1 MLKKTNTIFIE
12 DNPYGDL
19 RFNDETFLPIYP
31 LLKDQ
36 TILLGTFS
44 KTVSPG
50 MRIGWI
56 ACSNS
61 YLKQKLLAY
70 KQIVDQIAVMR

>member
-1 MLKKTNTIFIE
+1 MLSRLFQNPTGLTYDNETRIALANLLKKTNTIFIE

-36 TILLGTFS
+36 TILLGTS
-44 KTVSPG
+44 Q
-50 MRIGWI
+50 
-56 ACSNS
+56 
-61 YLKQKLLAY
+61 KQFL
-70 KQIVDQIAVMR
+70 QV